1 MRLITISFALAT
13 MLSTNALAQ
22 EDTFA
27 YRWEQDSKLLAC
39 PLNGPVCS
47 EKVPRGKE
55 KELLVAKRTTLKKP
69 PSFTKG
75 KWPKWNEE
83 TSDWEIVDLYVDRTI
98 YDKVTKQSREVEY
111 AKDGN
116 AIPEGW
122 TSVAPPENC
131 EFCEWNEESASWPEN
146 TAKKSAAAEEIARK
160 KAISDDATRKALRDK
175 LQSASL
181 SQIRSYVKGL
191 FPGLSAEQQEF
202 LVGLL
207 LLLAN

>member
-1 MRLITISFALAT
+1 MRIVLFLFASLLTAAP
-13 MLSTNALAQ
+13 ALAQ
-22 EDTFA
+22 EKETLA
-27 YRWEQDSKLLAC
+27 YRWDKDSGLFIRA
-39 PLNGPVCS
+39 
-47 EKVPRGKE
+47 EKVPVSDKGD
-55 KELLVAKRTTLKKP
+55 LQVAKRTTLDKP
-69 PSFTKG
+69 LDCVAD
-75 KWPKWNEE
+75 KWPKRDEVAEKW
-83 TSDWEIVDLYVDRTI
+83 SCVDLFVGKAI
-98 YDKVTKQSREVEY
+98 YEKTTKKSRKVELS
-111 AKDGN
+111 KDGN